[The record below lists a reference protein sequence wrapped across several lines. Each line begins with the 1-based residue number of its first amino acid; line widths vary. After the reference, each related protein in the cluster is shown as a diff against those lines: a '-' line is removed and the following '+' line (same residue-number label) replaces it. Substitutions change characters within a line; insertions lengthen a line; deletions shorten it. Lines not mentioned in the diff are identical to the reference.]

1 MPSQIIIVGAGV
13 VGAATALTFA
23 ERGFRVTVVDQA
35 DHVAAATSAANGA
48 QLSYSYTDAFASPA
62 MLRNLPGIFAGLD
75 PAVRF
80 ANRCDPELLT
90 WGWRFIRNATQK
102 RSDANTLST
111 LAIAMQSRQVM
122 HRWIQKYAID
132 FEYRRAGKLHLY
144 DDVHALRSAEAR
156 VRLKN
161 RYGSRQ
167 SVLGADEALALEPSL
182 LKLRGRLAGAVFS
195 PDDELGDAARF
206 TEGALNRVV
215 ASNGVLH
222 LGVRVDGFIMEGDR
236 CRAVQTSAGNLDT
249 DYVVLCAGIH
259 TRSLARQLGVK
270 LPLMPVSGYSL
281 TYASSHDTPEISVTD
296 THRRLVICRLGKQ
309 VRIAGLADVGLM
321 TATPDINR
329 IRQLDDTVKW
339 RFPKAASYAGESR
352 PWIGV
357 RSMTPDSQPI
367 VSRCG
372 ALNVFVNCGH
382 GMLGW
387 TLAAGTAER
396 VADMIMPVADP
407 VIDPAVTQSA

>member
-1 MPSQIIIVGAGV
+1 MSSRIVIVGAGI

-23 ERGFRVTVVDQA
+23 ERGFRVTVVDRA
-35 DHVAAATSAANGA
+35 DHVAAGTSAANGA

-62 MLRNLPGIFAGLD
+62 MLKNLPGMFAGLD
-75 PAVRF
+75 PALRF
-80 ANRCDPELLT
+80 ANRFDPELFS
-90 WGWRFIRNATQK
+90 WGTQFIRNATQN

-111 LAIAMQSRQVM
+111 LAIAMQSRRVM
-122 HRWIQKYAID
+122 HRWIRKYAIE

-144 DDVHALRSAEAR
+144 DDVNDLRSAEAR

-161 RYGSRQ
+161 RYGSSQ
-167 SVLGADEALALEPSL
+167 SVLSADEVLALEPSL
-182 LKLRGRLAGAVFS
+182 RELRGRLAGAVYS

-206 TEGALNRVV
+206 TQGALDRVV
-215 ASNGVLH
+215 ASSGVLR
-222 LGVRVDGFIMEGDR
+222 LGVHVDGFIMKGDR
-236 CRAVQTSAGNLDT
+236 CRAVQTSAGNMDA
-249 DYVVLCAGIH
+249 DYVVLCAGIL
-259 TRSLARQLGVK
+259 TRSLARQLGVR

-281 TYASSHDTPEISVTD
+281 TYASSQDTPEISVTD
-296 THRRLVICRLGKQ
+296 MRRKLVICRLGKQ

-321 TATPDINR
+321 TARPDRNR
-329 IRQLDDTVKW
+329 IRQLEQTVKW
-339 RFPKAASYAGESR
+339 RFPKAASYAGESH

-396 VADMIMPVADP
+396 VADMITTAPDP
-407 VIDPAVTQSA
+407 VNETEIAQGA

>member
-1 MPSQIIIVGAGV
+1 MSSRIVVVGAGV

-23 ERGFRVTVVDQA
+23 ERGFRVTVVDRA
-35 DHVAAATSAANGA
+35 DHVAAGTSAANGA

-62 MLRNLPGIFAGLD
+62 MLRNLPGMFVGLD
-75 PAVRF
+75 PALRLT
-80 ANRCDPELLT
+80 NRYDPELLA
-90 WGWRFIRNATQK
+90 WGMRFIRNATQK

-122 HRWIQKYAID
+122 HRWVQKYAVE

-144 DDVHALRSAEAR
+144 DDVNALRRAEAR

-167 SVLGADEALALEPSL
+167 SVLSTDEVLALEPSL
-182 LKLRGRLAGAVFS
+182 QELQGRLAGAVYS

-215 ASNGVLH
+215 ANSGVVQ
-222 LGVRVDGFIMEGDR
+222 LGVHVDGFIVEGNR
-236 CRAVQTSAGNLDT
+236 CRAVQTSAGCLDAE
-249 DYVVLCAGIH
+249 YVVLCAGIH
-259 TRSLARQLGVK
+259 TRSLARQFGVR

-281 TYASSHDTPEISVTD
+281 TYASSHNTPEISVTD
-296 THRRLVICRLGKQ
+296 TQRKLVICRLGKQ

-321 TATPDINR
+321 AATPDINR
-329 IRQLDDTVKW
+329 IRQLDETVKW
-339 RFPKAASYAGESR
+339 RFPKAASYAGESH

-372 ALNVFVNCGH
+372 ARNVFVNCGH

-396 VADMIMPVADP
+396 VADMITPVAE
-407 VIDPAVTQSA
+407 PAIETETAQRA